1 MKHRGSARANGAN
14 ALPRGIDPEQKAPGV
29 YPPVVDAAGIAPLSS
44 TGRDSL
50 TVARECAAEAQR
62 IMREGF
68 GRVGVS
74 ATKGRGNVLTE
85 TDLAVER
92 AATAILAREYPGMPV
107 LSEESAAGTRSDGW
121 LWVIDPVD
129 GTKNFSRGIPHF
141 CFTIALCHENEPA
154 VGLTLQPL
162 LGEEFAA
169 VRGQGAM
176 LNGRPLRVSGTAS
189 VRESIVAVD
198 MGYNDARGRR
208 QLELALALWPGMESL
223 RIPGSAAL
231 GIAYVA
237 AGRWDIFL
245 HADLQAWDL
254 AAGLLLVREAG
265 GIVTDREGRP
275 ATIFSNGLIAATP
288 AVHADFMKRAGHLP
302 WRE

>member
-1 MKHRGSARANGAN
+1 M
-14 ALPRGIDPEQKAPGV
+14 
-29 YPPVVDAAGIAPLSS
+29 YPAGVDAAGVAPAS
-44 TGRDSL
+44 TSGRDAL
-50 TVARECAAEAQR
+50 AVARECAAEARR

-92 AATAILAREYPGMPV
+92 ATTAILAREYPGIPV
-107 LSEESAAGTRSDGW
+107 LSEETAAGTRSEGW

-141 CFTIALCHENEPA
+141 CFTIALCHENEPV

-162 LGEEFAA
+162 LDEEFAA
-169 VRGQGAM
+169 VRGQGAT
-176 LNGRPLRVSGTAS
+176 LNGRPIRVSETQT

-198 MGYNDARGRR
+198 MGYDDGRGRR
-208 QLELALALWPGMESL
+208 QLELALALWPGMQSL

-237 AGRWDIFL
+237 AGRWDVFL

-265 GIVTDREGRP
+265 GIATDREGKP
-275 ATIFSNGLIAATP
+275 ASIFSNGLIAATP
-288 AVHADFMKRAGHLP
+288 AVHADFLKVAGHLP
-302 WRE
+302 

>member
-1 MKHRGSARANGAN
+1 
-14 ALPRGIDPEQKAPGV
+14 
-29 YPPVVDAAGIAPLSS
+29 
-44 TGRDSL
+44 
-50 TVARECAAEAQR
+50 
-62 IMREGF
+62 MREGF

-92 AATAILAREYPGMPV
+92 ATTAILAREYPGIPV
-107 LSEESAAGTRSDGW
+107 LSEETAAGTRSEGW

-141 CFTIALCHENEPA
+141 CFTIALCHENEPV

-162 LGEEFAA
+162 LDEEFAA
-169 VRGQGAM
+169 VRGQGAT
-176 LNGRPLRVSGTAS
+176 LNGRPMHVSETQT
-189 VRESIVAVD
+189 VRDSIVAVD
-198 MGYNDARGRR
+198 MGYDDGRGRR
-208 QLELALALWPGMESL
+208 QLELALALWPGMQSL

-237 AGRWDIFL
+237 AGRWDVFL

-265 GIVTDREGRP
+265 GIATDREGKP
-275 ATIFSNGLIAATP
+275 ASIFSNGLIAATP
-288 AVHADFMKRAGHLP
+288 AVHADFLKVAGRLP
-302 WRE
+302 WRA

>member
-1 MKHRGSARANGAN
+1 MRA
-14 ALPRGIDPEQKAPGV
+14 
-29 YPPVVDAAGIAPLSS
+29 
-44 TGRDSL
+44 
-50 TVARECAAEAQR
+50 
-62 IMREGF
+62 GF
-68 GRVGVS
+68 GRTGVS

-92 AATAILAREYPGMPV
+92 AATAILAREYPGVPV
-107 LSEESAAGTRSDGW
+107 LSEETAADTRSDGW
-121 LWVIDPVD
+121 LWVIDPLD

-141 CFTIALCHENEPA
+141 CFTIALCQGNGPV

-169 VRGQGAM
+169 VRGRGAT
-176 LNGRPLRVSGTAS
+176 LNGQAIQVSSTAS
-189 VRESIVAVD
+189 VRESILAVD
-198 MGYNDARGRR
+198 MGYDDGRGRR
-208 QLELALALWPGMESL
+208 QLELALALWPGMQSL

-245 HADLQAWDL
+245 HSDLQPWDL

-265 GIVTDREGRP
+265 GVVTGREGEA
-275 ATIFSNGLIAATP
+275 ATIFSKGLIAAAP
-288 AVHADFMKRAGHLP
+288 AVHADFLRVAGHLP
-302 WRE
+302 WQA

>member
-1 MKHRGSARANGAN
+1 MN
-14 ALPRGIDPEQKAPGV
+14 AAPEL
-29 YPPVVDAAGIAPLSS
+29 PLST
-44 TGRDSL
+44 TGNDPLS
-50 TVARECAAEAQR
+50 VARICAAEARR
-62 IMREGF
+62 IMLDGF
-68 GRVGVS
+68 GRIGVS

-92 AATAILAREYPGMPV
+92 ATTEILAHEYPHMPV
-107 LSEESAAGTRSDGW
+107 LSEETAAGTRSDGW

-141 CFTIALCHENEPA
+141 CFTIALCRENEPL

-162 LGEEFAA
+162 LNEEFAA
-169 VRGQGAM
+169 VRGQGCT
-176 LNGRPLRVSGTAS
+176 LNARTLHVSS
-189 VRESIVAVD
+189 VQTVQDSIVAID
-198 MGYNDARGRR
+198 MGYDDGRGRR
-208 QLELALALWPGMESL
+208 QLEMALHLWPGMQSL

-245 HADLQAWDL
+245 HADLQPWDL

-265 GIVTDREGRP
+265 GIATDRNGNP

-288 AVHADFMKRAGHLP
+288 SVHRDFLERAGHLP
-302 WRE
+302 WQA